1 LRGVADRFGITVA
14 TAWNSLYKICRKLLE
29 VNRINKIIAWPNED
43 KCDDIMNRINNKHGF
58 PGRQYLNLSPSHVY
72 NYIVGVVGIIDGS
85 HIPIKAPHQNG
96 VAYVN
101 RKGFH
106 SMLLQGVCDDQKL
119 FLDCYAGEAGSI
131 HDACMFRRSD
141 LGRTLDTLNFPQNSH
156 LIGDS
161 AYQLHYKLIV
171 PFKDNGHLTN
181 PQRHFNTKLSK
192 VRVTIEQTFALLKGR
207 FRRLKLLEAVRS
219 DLLPLLI
226 ITACIL
232 HNICQGVNDI
242 LPDVNI
248 DEELEEERLMN
259 PENEAINDHIN
270 NPNALAKRNNIVNLL
285 YMRR

>member
-1 LRGVADRFGITVA
+1 MEA
-14 TAWNSLYKICRKLLE
+14 TFPS
-29 VNRINKIIAWPNED
+29 
-43 KCDDIMNRINNKHGF
+43 KH
-58 PGRQYLNLSPSHVY
+58 QST
-72 NYIVGVVGIIDGS
+72 
-85 HIPIKAPHQNG
+85 K
-96 VAYVN
+96 AYVN

-119 FLDCYAGEAGSI
+119 FLDCYVGEAGSI

-141 LGRTLDTLNFPQNSH
+141 LGRTLDMLNFPQNSH

-219 DLLPLLI
+219 D
-226 ITACIL
+226 CIL
-232 HNICQGVNDI
+232 HNICQGGNDI